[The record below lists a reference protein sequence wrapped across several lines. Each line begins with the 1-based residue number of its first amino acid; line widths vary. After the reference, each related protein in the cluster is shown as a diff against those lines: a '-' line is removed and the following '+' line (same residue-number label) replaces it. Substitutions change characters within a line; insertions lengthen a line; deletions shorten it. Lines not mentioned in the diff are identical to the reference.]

1 MLTGVLVAD
10 NGARE
15 ALQVPHEPSETA
27 ATAASEGAALASG
40 AAVPTRSAKYAR
52 RSWTT
57 PEGPLSRLAV
67 RYATIFAFAL
77 MVLYFSLSKPA
88 IFPTLA
94 NARSILDN
102 AAPTLILAVGLTA
115 VLIAGEF
122 DLSFT
127 GVVPLA
133 SVLAIKTMVSLH
145 QGAGLAIAVGI
156 LVGLL
161 AGVVGGA
168 LVAAQRASSFITTL
182 ALGSV
187 WTGIALGLS
196 SGGQTI
202 NTTNNTFANLSFH
215 HVVGLPITIVYAA
228 VVSLIIWLVLRW
240 TVFGRNAQAI
250 GSNPI
255 AARFAGLG
263 LGGVRV
269 GVFVVMGL
277 CAGIAAI
284 LLSSTNAGF
293 SPDVGSGLLV
303 PPFVATF
310 FGLSVRAAGRF
321 NVFGTIVG
329 TLFIATLQT
338 GLNMLGASAW
348 LADVVVGVALV
359 IILFVAT
366 ERVGSR

>member
-1 MLTGVLVAD
+1 MRRRWTLPD
-10 NGARE
+10 NPLAR
-15 ALQVPHEPSETA
+15 A
-27 ATAASEGAALASG
+27 
-40 AAVPTRSAKYAR
+40 
-52 RSWTT
+52 
-57 PEGPLSRLAV
+57 AV
-67 RYATIFAFAL
+67 RYATIVAFAL
-77 MVLYFSLSKPA
+77 MIVYFSVSRPA
-88 IFPTLA
+88 IFPTFA

-115 VLIAGEF
+115 VLVAGEF
-122 DLSFT
+122 DLSFP
-127 GVVPLA
+127 GVVALA
-133 SVLAIKTMVSLH
+133 SVVAVKSMVSLH
-145 QGAGLAIAVGI
+145 HGAAVAIAVGAGI
-156 LVGLL
+156 GLL
-161 AGVVGGA
+161 AGLAGGI

-196 SGGQTI
+196 NGGQTI
-202 NTTNNTFANLSFH
+202 NTNNATFANLSFH
-215 HVVGLPITIVYAA
+215 RLFGLPIRIVYAA
-228 VVSLIIWLVLRW
+228 GVSLIIWLVLRW
-240 TVFGRNAQAI
+240 TVFGRNAQAV
-250 GSNPI
+250 GSNPV

-263 LGGVRV
+263 LGQVRA
-269 GVFVVMGL
+269 GVFAVMGL
-277 CAGIAAI
+277 CAGVAAI

-321 NVFGTIVG
+321 NVAGTVIG

-338 GLNMLGASAW
+338 GLNMMGASAW

-366 ERVGSR
+366 ERSGAR